1 MRCSKN
7 NSKKEVNI
15 YLHSEIGKSSN
26 NITIE
31 FKELAKAKKK
41 KNKQTKKNKLKA
53 SRRISYFITFQ
64 LIYDFPFYFPF
75 HSRHI

>member
-41 KNKQTKKNKLKA
+41 NKQTKKTSSKLVEE
-53 SRRISYFITFQ
+53 FLTLLLFN
-64 LIYDFPFYFPF
+64 
-75 HSRHI
+75 

>member
-7 NSKKEVNI
+7 NSKKEVNDNM

-26 NITIE
+26 NITIQ

-41 KNKQTKKNKLKA
+41 SSKLVEE
-53 SRRISYFITFQ
+53 FLTLLLFN
-64 LIYDFPFYFPF
+64 
-75 HSRHI
+75 